1 MRDTPGILLRKP
13 FDTLSLVDGSH
24 ALRPLESS
32 GGRFSCREEAA
43 DVARSR
49 PERPARGQGSRS
61 LRRRFRRR
69 DLKWRERGHLPVAT
83 DEQGREIR
91 DKQGRPRYRLLD
103 VAKAEN
109 ATKRRGEQMARGITR
124 RDPDQRIAA

>member
-1 MRDTPGILLRKP
+1 MADGALDLNALL
-13 FDTLSLVDGSH
+13 T
-24 ALRPLESS
+24 ATQ
-32 GGRFSCREEAA
+32 AA
-43 DVARSR
+43 AYAGVTVNVIVNWRN
-49 PERPARGQGSRS
+49 RGY
-61 LRRRFRRR
+61 
-69 DLKWRERGHLPVAT
+69 LPVAT
-83 DEQGREIR
+83 DANGSEIR